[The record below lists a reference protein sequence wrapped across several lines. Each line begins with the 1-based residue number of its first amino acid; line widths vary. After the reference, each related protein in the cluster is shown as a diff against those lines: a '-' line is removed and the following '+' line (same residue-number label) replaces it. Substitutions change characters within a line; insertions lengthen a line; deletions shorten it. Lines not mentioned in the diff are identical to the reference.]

1 VTASPASSAS
11 SEPSKPTERGD
22 ELDRIEHLITE
33 LVRMAPAAD
42 SAIVGELVE
51 HLRRVG
57 APFAQLARSIAEVV
71 DRVAARQVDPGIA
84 LPPLAMACA
93 TLIDGMRGALT
104 QRELEAARYEIDT
117 LLPLPPS
124 ALRAP
129 AITAPDVPL
138 TSLRVRRP

>member
-1 VTASPASSAS
+1 MASPASSVS
-11 SEPSKPTERGD
+11 SEPSEPERDNG
-22 ELDRIEHLITE
+22 LDRVERLITD

-42 SAIVGELVE
+42 AAIVGELVE
-51 HLRRVG
+51 HLHRVD

-71 DRVAARQVDPGIA
+71 GRVAARQVDPGIA

-93 TLIDGMRGALT
+93 TLIDGVRGALT

-124 ALRAP
+124 ALPAP
-129 AITAPDVPL
+129 AVTAPDVPL
-138 TSLRVRRP
+138 SSLRVRRL